1 MTFFFVSAHRDH
13 FVKEE
18 LRLPGY
24 IRHVDDAPGFSDDIE
39 QLRAGQACSQLFLD
53 DWRLQLHPKKNL
65 IYPVA
70 HGIPFLGFRVYP
82 THRRLR
88 RSGVKRSRQRLRALR
103 RLYHAGKISR
113 EKVNAAVQAWLG
125 HVRHG
130 DTWGLRRALF
140 RQYTFS
146 PAKL

>member
-1 MTFFFVSAHRDH
+1 
-13 FVKEE
+13 

-24 IRHVDDAPGFSDDIE
+24 IRYVDDALGFSDDKE
-39 QLRAGQACSQLFLD
+39 QLRDAKARSQLFLD
-53 DWRLQLHPKKNL
+53 GWRLLLHPKKNV

-82 THRRLR
+82 AHRRLQR
-88 RSGVKRSRQRLRALR
+88 CGVKRSRQKLRALR
-103 RLYHAGKISR
+103 RLYRAGRLSR
-113 EKVNAAVQAWLG
+113 ENVNASVQAWLG

-130 DTWGLRRALF
+130 DTWGLRKALF

-146 PAKL
+146 RDAEKRKSGLEN